1 MGGKSPS
8 SMSPKAAIPPIAR
21 LPSPCRARILASWIA
36 SHDLGSVVYACQP
49 RRFEGC
55 RDDPVPSPSNMSVL
69 TGRSPGGTSP
79 NMAGPVPEDPTSELG
94 LLVAVLRDAGY
105 VLFEA
110 ATSPQSFGI
119 ARADRPDL
127 LIGHIPRTP
136 TDPDSEHVHDE
147 AFRVLNAKLL
157 VEVDELREAV
167 VLAGLLHGR
176 SGQTSEQLAVVDDG
190 AVSPD
195 ARPSDVLSRRELE
208 VLGLIAEGAAN
219 SEIAERLFIA
229 DTTVQSHV
237 QHILRKLHAR
247 NRTEAAARFLLDLN

>member
-1 MGGKSPS
+1 M
-8 SMSPKAAIPPIAR
+8 
-21 LPSPCRARILASWIA
+21 A

-55 RDDPVPSPSNMSVL
+55 RDDSAPSLSNMSVL
-69 TGRSPGGTSP
+69 AARSPGGTGP
-79 NMAGPVPEDPTSELG
+79 NMAGPVSEDPTSEMG

-105 VLFEA
+105 VLLGA
-110 ATSPQSFGI
+110 ATSAQSFGI

-127 LIGHIPRTP
+127 VIGQIQRTP
-136 TDPDSEHVHDE
+136 TDRDSEHVLDE
-147 AFRVLNAKLL
+147 AFEVLNAKLL

-176 SGQTSEQLAVVDDG
+176 SGQTSEPAAEVADG

-195 ARPSDVLSRRELE
+195 ARPADVLSRRELE
-208 VLGLIAEGAAN
+208 VLRLIAEGAAN

-247 NRTEAAARFLLDLN
+247 NRTEAAARFLRCSN